1 MKLTQY
7 TDYGLRAL
15 IALAVAPDRRHTVTG
30 ISTAYGISR
39 NHLVKVVA
47 RLAELGYV
55 ETTRGK
61 GGGVKLARAP
71 EDIRIGDVVRAME
84 AGLGVVECL
93 GKDGGGCV
101 ISPACQL
108 RGLFHEATEAFL
120 SSLDGH
126 TLSELAR
133 PKVAV
138 ARLLGIPVHV
148 EEGGA
153 AAAAGTGPPPPAA
166 VH

>member
-61 GGGVKLARAP
+61 GGGMRLARSPA
-71 EDIRIGDVVRAME
+71 DIRIGQVVREME
-84 AGLGVVECL
+84 SGLGVVECL
-93 GKDGGGCV
+93 GEDGGGCV
-101 ISPACQL
+101 ISSACQL
-108 RGLFHEATEAFL
+108 KGLFEEATQAFL
-120 SSLDGH
+120 TALDGH
-126 TLSELAR
+126 TLSELAQPR
-133 PKVAV
+133 LPV
-138 ARLLGIPVHV
+138 ARLLGIPIFL
-148 EEGGA
+148 EESER
-153 AAAAGTGPPPPAA
+153 AA
-166 VH
+166 VN